1 MLSKLNWKST
11 NLSFIY
17 LNFKCNI
24 YLIIL
29 QTFQKYKIIIV
40 CHLYEPKQFKNFQN
54 CVLYMCKRQKATAV
68 GSPDVNSSTGK
79 KIRKESTPPAVYG
92 MNKGP
97 TVSEHCESSQQKRS
111 ELLPSDFLD
120 LDSSML

>member
-1 MLSKLNWKST
+1 MSPNNSKIS
-11 NLSFIY
+11 
-17 LNFKCNI
+17 
-24 YLIIL
+24 
-29 QTFQKYKIIIV
+29 KIV
-40 CHLYEPKQFKNFQN
+40 YCTCARGKKQQQW
-54 CVLYMCKRQKATAV
+54 C
-68 GSPDVNSSTGK
+68 SPDVNSSTGK

-97 TVSEHCESSQQKRS
+97 TVSEHCESSQQKRF